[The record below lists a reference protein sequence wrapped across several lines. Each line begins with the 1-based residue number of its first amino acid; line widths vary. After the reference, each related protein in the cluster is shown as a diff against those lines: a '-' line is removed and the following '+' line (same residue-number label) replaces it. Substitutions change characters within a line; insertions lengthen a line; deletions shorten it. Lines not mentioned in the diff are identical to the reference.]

1 MFSSQTRTSA
11 PVSLKGWRDGWQAWC
26 LTSLNGWSVSFF
38 NFHDS
43 VNKGVRYDLK
53 CFIQTKIVFQ
63 KLLLDMVEE
72 KSDGDM
78 ERAIEWLWVGGY
90 IRLKTI

>member
-1 MFSSQTRTSA
+1 M
-11 PVSLKGWRDGWQAWC
+11 
-26 LTSLNGWSVSFF
+26 
-38 NFHDS
+38 
-43 VNKGVRYDLK
+43 
-53 CFIQTKIVFQ
+53 IQTEIVFQ

-90 IRLKTI
+90 VKKKLYERLLVNVEK